1 MTIIDEAR
9 PLVRVTL
16 AMAVLWICIVVGTG
30 VFVSGFVALLLAA
43 AFTTTGLLI
52 TTSVLLVVRYD
63 RAVIAKESL

>member
-1 MTIIDEAR
+1 
-9 PLVRVTL
+9 
-16 AMAVLWICIVVGTG
+16 MAVLWICIVVGTG